1 MNTLGNVISD
11 KNLINFLGA
20 RPYLF
25 PQEREQIKNFNRK
38 NETDAPITE
47 RKSGASGSE

>member
-1 MNTLGNVISD
+1 MKILGNVISD
-11 KNLINFLGA
+11 INLKIFIGA

-25 PQEREQIKNFNRK
+25 PREREQIKNFNRK

-47 RKSGASGSE
+47 GKSGASGSE

>member
-25 PQEREQIKNFNRK
+25 PQEREQIKNFNGK
-38 NETDAPITE
+38 NETDLPVTAGKWG
-47 RKSGASGSE
+47 RSDSE